1 MTTASRTATAARAD
15 TEASQARASTATR
28 TRTGQRTTRRSPRR
42 SARPSPERSP
52 ERSPQRSTPHG
63 PERGR
68 SSAARKAY
76 ARRAQRTA
84 AVDHVESGTA
94 AAGMGALLALR
105 LPKSRASF
113 VLLMMVLL
121 ATGVIMTL
129 WLSTQ
134 AIADSYRL
142 ERMRA
147 ETAYLEERA
156 EQLQRDVARQESP
169 AELAEKAREL
179 GMVPSGNPARIVVSE
194 DGKPKVVGDPRPA
207 GG

>member
-1 MTTASRTATAARAD
+1 MTTASRPATAARVD
-15 TEASQARASTATR
+15 TEASPARSTTRTAASTVTTPSPTR
-28 TRTGQRTTRRSPRR
+28 TRRPDRRAPQ
-42 SARPSPERSP
+42 
-52 ERSPQRSTPHG
+52 RSPQRAPERSAPHS
-63 PERGR
+63 PQRGR
-68 SSAARKAY
+68 SSAAQKAY

-94 AAGMGALLALR
+94 TAGMGALLAVK

-121 ATGVIMTL
+121 ATGVVLTL

-147 ETAYLEERA
+147 ETANLEERA

-179 GMVPSGNPARIVVSE
+179 GMVPSGNPARIVVPE

>member
-1 MTTASRTATAARAD
+1 MTTASRPVTAAREVD
-15 TEASQARASTATR
+15 TEAPPARATGRATGRSTATSPTR
-28 TRTGQRTTRRSPRR
+28 TRRTDRRSTQ
-42 SARPSPERSP
+42 
-52 ERSPQRSTPHG
+52 RSPQRSPERAAPHG
-63 PERGR
+63 PQRGK
-68 SSAARKAY
+68 SSAAQKAY

-94 AAGMGALLALR
+94 AAGMGALLAVK
-105 LPKSRASF
+105 LPRSRASF
-113 VLLMMVLL
+113 VLLMMSLL
-121 ATGVIMTL
+121 ATGVALTL

-147 ETAYLEERA
+147 ETARLEERA

-169 AELAEKAREL
+169 AELAERAREL

-194 DGKPKVVGDPRPA
+194 DGKPKLVGDPKPA

>member
-1 MTTASRTATAARAD
+1 MTTASRTAARAAD
-15 TEASQARASTATR
+15 TEAAPGRARTAGTSGHG
-28 TRTGQRTTRRSPRR
+28 RTGTRQ
-42 SARPSPERSP
+42 RPSP
-52 ERSPQRSTPHG
+52 RSPQRSPHRA
-63 PERGR
+63 PQRSAQRGR
-68 SSAARKAY
+68 SSAAQKAY

-94 AAGMGALLALR
+94 AAGIGPLVALR

-113 VLLMMVLL
+113 VLLMMLML
-121 ATGVIMTL
+121 ATGVALTL

-147 ETAYLEERA
+147 ETATLEERA
-156 EQLQRDVARQESP
+156 EQLQREVARQESP

-179 GMVPSGNPARIVVSE
+179 GMVPSGNPARIVVSD
-194 DGKPKVVGDPRPA
+194 DGTPKLVGDPRPA